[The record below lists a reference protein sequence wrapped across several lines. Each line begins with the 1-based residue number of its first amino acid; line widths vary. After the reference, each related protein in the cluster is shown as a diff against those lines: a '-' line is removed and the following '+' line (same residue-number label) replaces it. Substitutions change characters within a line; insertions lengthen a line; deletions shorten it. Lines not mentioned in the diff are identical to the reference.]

1 MSDDILSHSLRA
13 WSADR
18 VIRDYASN
26 NGLSPDEVFLIGE
39 AWASIVRGQ
48 VLDIGVGAGRTV
60 PFLSAFAGQ
69 YTAIDYAE
77 GMVSTCR
84 RRYPNIKVE
93 RGDARELDFAADSF
107 SFVMFSFNGI
117 DYVHPD
123 DRAKVL
129 REIQRVLKPGG
140 YFAFSSH
147 NLNAIRPQSQGFRIR
162 WPAKTKNP
170 FRFGVRLLRT
180 ARENVSALKNF
191 KRLHALEFVKE
202 NIAFVNDGS
211 HDFAYVTCYIDCG
224 KQEQDL
230 RDAGFEVLTIV
241 GRDGK
246 PISTDPRDEWI
257 SYLVR
262 KPY

>member
-1 MSDDILSHSLRA
+1 MRA
-13 WSADR
+13 WSSDR
-18 VIRDYASN
+18 VVWDYVSHA
-26 NGLSPDEVFLIGE
+26 GLSPDEVFSIAE
-39 AWASIVRGQ
+39 AWGSVRGQ

-60 PFLSAFAGQ
+60 PFLSAFAGE

-77 GMVSTCR
+77 GMVAACR
-84 RRYPNIKVE
+84 RKYPNVTVKH
-93 RGDARELDFAADSF
+93 GDARELDFAADSF

-129 REIQRVLKPGG
+129 KEIHRVLKPGG
-140 YFAFSSH
+140 HFAFSSH
-147 NLNAIRPQSQGFRIR
+147 NLNAMRAQSHGFRIR

-170 FRFGVRLLRT
+170 IRYGVRLVRT
-180 ARENVSALKNF
+180 AKENLSAFKNY
-191 KRLHALEFVKE
+191 KRLHALEFVRE
-202 NIAFVNDGS
+202 NIAFVNDGA
-211 HDFAYVTCYIDCG
+211 HDFACVTCYIDHR

-230 RDAGFEVLTIV
+230 RDAGFEDVSII

-246 PISTDPRDEWI
+246 PIGSNPGDEWL

-262 KPY
+262 KPTGDIERAT